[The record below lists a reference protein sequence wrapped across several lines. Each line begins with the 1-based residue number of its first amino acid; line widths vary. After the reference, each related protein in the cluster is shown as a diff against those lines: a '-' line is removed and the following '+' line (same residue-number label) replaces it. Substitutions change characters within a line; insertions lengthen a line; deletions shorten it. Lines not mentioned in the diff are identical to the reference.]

1 MPRQATTKKSA
12 VTPASDVR
20 LAVGDRAPDF
30 NLTSADGRGVALGDL
45 LERKVIVYFYPAALT
60 PGCTKEA
67 CDFRDADRALL
78 KAGYVVVGISP
89 DPVDTLHHFKTQE
102 KLTFPLLSDPDLRV
116 HSAYGTWGE
125 KSMYGRTSVGVIRS
139 TFVIGTDGRIEHA
152 MYGHKATGHV
162 ERLLRTLGLGAK

>member
-1 MPRQATTKKSA
+1 MARQPTTK
-12 VTPASDVR
+12 PAKTVAPSTVR

-67 CDFRDADRALL
+67 CDFRDANARLNR
-78 KAGYVVVGISP
+78 AGYVVVGISP
-89 DPVDTLHHFKTQE
+89 DDVDRLNHFKTQE
-102 KLTFPLLSDPDLRV
+102 RLNFPVLSDADLRTHV
-116 HSAYGTWGE
+116 EYGTWAE
-125 KSMYGRTSVGVIRS
+125 KSMYGRTSVGVVRS
-139 TFVIGTDGRIEHA
+139 TFVVDTDGRILHA

-162 ERLLRTLGLGAK
+162 ERLLKLLQL